1 MAEIDKSLTEVTK
14 SVEIDGP
21 EEQVELQEEITETL
35 PNAGQTEITPTE
47 DGGVEINF
55 EPGAFNQAQSENHFD
70 NLAELLPDDILGP
83 LGSELNQNYMD
94 YKESRKEWER
104 TYITGLDLLG
114 FKYEDRTEPFSGA
127 AGATHPV
134 LAEAVTQFQA
144 QAYKELLPADG
155 PVRTQIIGAPTPE
168 KEMQS
173 TRVKDFMNYQLMDQ
187 MKEYEPEF
195 DQLLFYLPLAGSAFK
210 KVYYDQLLGR
220 AVSKFV
226 PAEDL
231 IVPYSATSLED
242 ATAVVHLVKTKE
254 NDLTKQMVSG
264 FYRNVEI
271 GQPGETESDLERK
284 ERELEGITKTK
295 DEDIYNILEFHV
307 DLDLEGFEDRGPD
320 GAETG
325 IKLPYIVTIEEG
337 SREILSI
344 RRNYEIADPKKQKI
358 PYIVTV
364 DEGTRNILSIRRNY
378 EIGDPDK
385 NKIPYFTH
393 FKFLPGLGFYGFGL
407 IHMIGGLS
415 RTATA
420 ALRQL
425 LDAGTLSNL
434 PAGFKMRGIRI
445 RDDAQSIQP
454 GEFRD
459 VDAPGGNLRDSFMML
474 PFKEPSQTLLSLMG
488 IVVQAGQRF
497 ASIADMQVG
506 DGNQQAAVGTTV
518 ALLER
523 GSRTMSAIHK
533 RIYSALKQEFKLM
546 ARVFKLYLPQEYP
559 YDVVG
564 GQRMIKQTDFDDRV
578 DILPVADPNIF
589 SQTQRIS
596 MAQTELQLAT
606 SNPQM
611 HNMYNAYR
619 NMYEA
624 LGVKNIDS
632 ILVKPMAP
640 MPKDP
645 ALEHIDALAGKPF
658 QAFPGQDH
666 RAHITSHLNFMATNI
681 ARNNP
686 MVMASLEK
694 NIFEHISLMAQEQ
707 IELEFMQELP
717 QLQQMQMMAQQ
728 NPQMQQQVIDMQQK
742 IEARKAQ
749 LIAEMMEEFM
759 NEEKKITSQF
769 DNDPIAKL
777 RSRELDLRA
786 QENARKE
793 REGKERMDLDKMR
806 AMMNQANVDE
816 KLDQNEELAK
826 LRANTSI
833 EKTILG
839 KTLPNADQMIPSVKI
854 MRSGNE

>member
-155 PVRTQIIGAPTPE
+155 PVRTQIIGAPSPE

-210 KVYYDQLLGR
+210 KVYYDELLGR

-231 IVPYSATSLED
+231 VVPYSATSLED

-264 FYRNVEI
+264 FYRDVEI

-307 DLDLEGFEDRGPD
+307 DLDLEGFEDRDQQGQP
-320 GAETG
+320 TG
-325 IKLPYIVTIEEG
+325 VKLPYIVTIEEA

-344 RRNYEIADPKKQKI
+344 RRNYE
-358 PYIVTV
+358 V
-364 DEGTRNILSIRRNY
+364 
-378 EIGDPDK
+378 GDPLRK
-385 NKIPYFTH
+385 KISYFVH

-420 ALRQL
+420 ALRSL

-445 RDDAQSIQP
+445 RDDAQSITP

-459 VDAPGGNLRDSFMML
+459 VDAPGGNIKDAFMAL
-474 PFKEPSQTLLSLMG
+474 PFKEPSQTLLQLMG
-488 IVVQAGQRF
+488 VVVSAGQRF
-497 ASIADMQVG
+497 ASTADLQVG

-533 RIYSALKQEFKLM
+533 RIYVSLKNEFKML
-546 ARVFKLYLPQEYP
+546 ARVFKLYLPEQYP

-564 GQRMIKQTDFDDRV
+564 GQRVIKKQDFDDKV
-578 DILPVADPNIF
+578 DILPIADPNIF

-596 MAQTELQLAT
+596 IAQAELQLAQ
-606 SNPQM
+606 SNPAM

-619 NMYEA
+619 AMYEA
-624 LGVKNIDS
+624 LGVKNIDM
-632 ILVKPMAP
+632 ILKPVARPVP
-640 MPKDP
+640 MDP
-645 ALEHIDALAGKPF
+645 SVEAIQALAGKPF
-658 QAFPGQDH
+658 QAFKGQDH
-666 RAHITSHLNFMATNI
+666 RAHITAHLNFMTSSM

-686 MVMASLEK
+686 MVTASMQK
-694 NIFEHISLMAQEQ
+694 NIFEHISLMALEQ
-707 IELEFMQELP
+707 VEVEFKDQIIQMQQIQQQMQANPALAQDP
-717 QLQQMQMMAQQ
+717 QLQQQMMAL
-728 NPQMQQQVIDMQQK
+728 NMQ
-742 IEARKAQ
+742 IESRKAV
-749 LIAEMMEEFM
+749 LIAEMFEDYAKEE
-759 NEEKKITSQF
+759 Q
-769 DNDPIAKL
+769 D
-777 RSRELDLRA
+777 RS
-786 QENARKE
+786 
-793 REGKERMDLDKMR
+793 
-806 AMMNQANVDE
+806 
-816 KLDQNEELAK
+816 
-826 LRANTSI
+826 
-833 EKTILG
+833 
-839 KTLPNADQMIPSVKI
+839 
-854 MRSGNE
+854 

>member
-1 MAEIDKSLTEVTK
+1 MADIDKALPNTRKEFEVPGEEEIKEEVVETIEEEQASPDAVEVT
-14 SVEIDGP
+14 E
-21 EEQVELQEEITETL
+21 
-35 PNAGQTEITPTE
+35 NE
-47 DGGVEINF
+47 DGSATINL
-55 EPGAFNQAQSENHFD
+55 EPSAASPEGGDEHYA
-70 NLAELLPDDILGP
+70 NLADFLPDDVLGR
-83 LGSELNQNYMD
+83 LASDLNAKYMD
-94 YKESRKEWER
+94 YMSSRKDWEQSY
-104 TYITGLDLLG
+104 TKGLDLLG
-114 FKYEDRTEPFSGA
+114 FKYDNRTEPFQGA
-127 AGATHPV
+127 SGATHPV

-144 QAYKELLPADG
+144 LAYKELLPADG
-155 PVRTQIIGAPTPE
+155 PVRTQILGAPNEE
-168 KEMQS
+168 KTRQAE
-173 TRVKDFMNYQLMDQ
+173 RVKDFMNYEIMEK

-195 DQLLFYLPLAGSAFK
+195 DSMLFHLPLSGSTFK
-210 KVYYDQLLGR
+210 KVYYDEMEQR

-226 PAEDL
+226 PADDL
-231 IVPYSATSLED
+231 IVPYTATSLDD
-242 ATAVVHLVKTKE
+242 AEAIIHRVKISANE
-254 NDLTKQMVSG
+254 LRKQQVAG
-264 FYRNVEI
+264 FYRDIEI
-271 GQPGETESDLERK
+271 GKPQDKETDVEKK
-284 ERELEGITKTK
+284 EAELEGSSKTVN
-295 DEDIYNILEFHV
+295 EDVYTLLECHIN
-307 DLDLEGFEDRGPD
+307 LDLEGFEDVNQ
-320 GAETG
+320 ETG
-325 IKLPYIVTIEEG
+325 EPSGIKIPYIVTLEEG

-344 RRNYEIADPKKQKI
+344 K
-358 PYIVTV
+358 
-364 DEGTRNILSIRRNY
+364 RNY
-378 EIGDPDK
+378 EIGDPAK
-385 NKIPYFTH
+385 KKIQYFVH

-474 PFKEPSQTLLSLMG
+474 PFKEPSATLLNLMG

-497 ASIADMQVG
+497 ASIADLQVG

-533 RIYSALKQEFKLM
+533 RIYSALKNEFRIL

-564 GQRMIKQTDFDDRV
+564 AQRMIKQSDFDDRV

-596 MAQTELQLAT
+596 LAQTELQLAT

-611 HNMYNAYR
+611 HNLYAAYR

-624 LGVKNIDS
+624 LGVKNIDQ
-632 ILVKPMAP
+632 ILMRPQPPQPM
-640 MPKDP
+640 DP
-645 ALEHIDALAGKPF
+645 ALEHIQALSGGQF

-666 RAHITSHLNFMATNI
+666 RAHITAHLNFMATNM

-686 MVMASLEK
+686 MVIASLEK
-694 NIFEHISLMAQEQ
+694 NIFEHISLMSQEQ
-707 IELEFMQELP
+707 VELEFRDEIQQLQTMQMQMQQNP
-717 QLQQMQMMAQQ
+717 MMAQQMQMQV
-728 NPQMQQQVIDMQQK
+728 MQITQK
-742 IEARKAQ
+742 IDARKAQ
-749 LIAEMMEEFM
+749 LIAEMMGDFM
-759 NEEKKITSQF
+759 EEEKKITSQF

-777 RSRELDLRA
+777 RSRELDIRA
-786 QENARKE
+786 QENARKAKDADE
-793 REGKERMDLDKMR
+793 RLNLDKMK
-806 AMMNQANVDE
+806 AMMNQQNSNE
-816 KLDQNEELAK
+816 KLEQNEELAK

-839 KTLPNADQMIPSVKI
+839 KTLPTGDQMMPQVSIVRK
-854 MRSGNE
+854 GN

>member
-1 MAEIDKSLTEVTK
+1 MADDNMDKALPNEPRKQITLP
-14 SVEIDGP
+14 G
-21 EEQVELQEEITETL
+21 QEEIQETL
-35 PNAGQTEITPTE
+35 VEEVQEELQKPGDVETTELE
-47 DGGVEINF
+47 DGSVEINF
-55 EPGAFNQAQSENHFD
+55 DPNAVSPEGGQDHYS
-70 NLAELLPDDILGP
+70 NLAEFLPDDVLGE
-83 LGSELNQNYMD
+83 LGSDLNQKYMD
-94 YKESRKEWER
+94 YSMSRKDWEK
-104 TYITGLDLLG
+104 TYTQGLDLLG
-114 FKYEDRTEPFSGA
+114 FKYDNRTEPFQGA
-127 AGATHPV
+127 SGATHPV

-144 QAYKELLPADG
+144 LAYKELLPADG
-155 PVRTQIIGAPTPE
+155 PVRTQILGLQTPE
-168 KEMQS
+168 KVQQAS
-173 TRVKDFMNYQLMDQ
+173 RVKDFMNYQIMDQ

-195 DQLLFYLPLAGSAFK
+195 DSMLFHLPLAGSTFK
-210 KVYYDQLLGR
+210 KVYFDEVEGR

-226 PAEDL
+226 PADDL
-231 IVPYSATSLED
+231 IVPYTATSLDD
-242 ATAVVHLVKTKE
+242 AEAIIHKVKISE
-254 NDLTKQMVSG
+254 NELRKQQVAG
-264 FYRNVEI
+264 FYKDI
-271 GQPGETESDLERK
+271 DLASPQDKESDVEKK
-284 ERELEGITKTK
+284 ERELEGVTKSRN
-295 DEDIYNILEFHV
+295 EDLYTLLECHV
-307 DLDLEGFEDRGPD
+307 NLDLEGFEDVNPQTGEPS
-320 GAETG
+320 G
-325 IKLPYIVTIEEG
+325 IKLPYIVTLEEG

-344 RRNYEIADPKKQKI
+344 RRNYEVGDPKK
-358 PYIVTV
+358 
-364 DEGTRNILSIRRNY
+364 
-378 EIGDPDK
+378 
-385 NKIPYFTH
+385 NKVQYFVH

-474 PFKEPSQTLLSLMG
+474 PFKEPSQTLLALMG
-488 IVVQAGQRF
+488 VVVQAGQRF

-533 RIYSALKQEFKLM
+533 RIYSALKNEFKLM

-564 GQRMIKQTDFDDRV
+564 GQRMIKQSDFDDRV

-596 MAQTELQLAT
+596 LAQTELQLAQ

-611 HNMYNAYR
+611 HNLYQAYR

-632 ILVKPMAP
+632 ILIKPMQP

-645 ALEHIDALAGKPF
+645 ALEHIDALGGRQF

-707 IELEFMQELP
+707 IELEFRDELV
-717 QLQQMQMMAQQ
+717 QLQQMQMLAQQ
-728 NPQMQQQVIDMQQK
+728 NPQLQQQMMMLQQK
-742 IEARKAQ
+742 IEGRKAV

-786 QENARKE
+786 MENDRKE
-793 REGKERMDLDKMR
+793 REGRERMDLDKMK
-806 AMMNQANVDE
+806 AMMNQQNQDE
-816 KLDQNEELAK
+816 KLEQNEELAN
-826 LRANTSI
+826 LRADTSI
-833 EKTILG
+833 EKTILS
-839 KTLPNADQMIPSVKI
+839 KTLPNADQMMPKVDIIRK
-854 MRSGNE
+854 GN